1 MTNRG
6 RILGLL
12 ALLVLLVIAAPPAA
26 HAKPPRPV
34 VVVGMSGVGW
44 SEVTTATPAL
54 RSLLTDGATGNLVP
68 RSVRTVSCPV
78 DGWLAVSAG
87 ARAAG
92 PSDCVAPRPP
102 VDGLVADWA
111 DYRRAVDDQPYGA
124 ELGLLAATLADHAI
138 DATALGPGAALALAD
153 ESGRVSEYA
162 GPAGDPQ
169 QLAAT
174 LPAVLVDAQLTIVD
188 IGGAEDGLAE
198 LDARLDAVLDAVRE
212 HRPEA
217 VVLVASVADDAA
229 ATAAAMQIGALLDPA
244 GDGARELGS
253 PSTRIAALGQVTDLA
268 PTILGLLGIDPPP
281 SMVGAVLQ
289 PGERAPAD
297 HQAQLIDAAQH
308 AQAGA
313 GRVAGVYEA
322 LVVLGVLLCAA
333 GWLAARRGHV
343 LWLPVVLFVG
353 ALPAATFLA
362 NLVPWWRFSAPGFAY
377 GGALVL
383 VAAGIAALAVCGPW
397 RGSRWG
403 PAVCVAAVTELTLLA
418 GVLGVPALQYAAPMG
433 IAPLVGGRFY
443 GFGNSA
449 FALHATASLAL
460 AAAAASALVHR
471 GERRR
476 AALAVGGIGVVV
488 VIVDGHPSLGADF
501 GGPPA
506 LLPAFGVLALLALG
520 LRLTA
525 SRLALV
531 ASGSALAALSLSVL
545 DWLRPP
551 QERSHLG
558 RFVQTVIDGEL
569 GGVLARKASQNLAN
583 LTGSWL
589 TVLAVVGAVFLAVVV
604 WPRLRGIAMARPL
617 LVALSIAW
625 GVGFAVNDSGVL
637 VPAVGMML
645 GVPLLVQLAS
655 STAAKA
661 AIE

>member
-12 ALLVLLVIAAPPAA
+12 ASLALLLLVAPPAA
-26 HAKPPRPV
+26 HATAPRPV

-44 SEVTTATPAL
+44 SDVTASTPAL

-92 PSDCVAPRPP
+92 PSDCAASRPP
-102 VDGLVADWA
+102 VNGLVADWA
-111 DYRRAVDDQPYGA
+111 DYQRAVDDQPYGA
-124 ELGLLAATLADHAI
+124 ELGLLAATLADRGVE
-138 DATALGPGAALALAD
+138 ATALGPGAALALAD
-153 ESGRVSEYA
+153 ESGRVGEYA
-162 GPAGDPQ
+162 GPAADPQ
-169 QLAAT
+169 QIAVTLPTVLDNAELTIIDIGPGSDLAA
-174 LPAVLVDAQLTIVD
+174 
-188 IGGAEDGLAE
+188 
-198 LDARLDAVLDAVRE
+198 LDARLGAVLEAVRE

-229 ATAAAMQIGALLDPA
+229 TTAAAMQIGALLDPA

-268 PTILGLLGIDPPP
+268 PTILGLLGVEPPP
-281 SMVGAVLQ
+281 AMVGAVLQ

-308 AQAGA
+308 AQATST
-313 GRVAGVYEA
+313 RVPAVYDA
-322 LVVLGVLLCAA
+322 LVVLGVVLCAA
-333 GWLAARRGHV
+333 GWLAARRGHA

-353 ALPAATFLA
+353 AMPAATFLA
-362 NLVPWWRFSAPGFAY
+362 NLLPWWRSEAPGYVYSA
-377 GGALVL
+377 ALVL
-383 VAAGIAALAVCGPW
+383 AAAAIAAFATCGPW

-403 PAVCVAAVTELTLLA
+403 PAVCVAAVTELTLLT
-418 GVLGVPALQYAAPMG
+418 GVLGVPAVQYAAPMG

-449 FALHATASLAL
+449 FALHATASLVL
-460 AAAAASALVHR
+460 AAAAAGAFVHR

-476 AALAVGGIGVVV
+476 AALAVGGIGVVAV
-488 VIVDGHPSLGADF
+488 VVDGHPSLGADF

-520 LRLTA
+520 IRLTA

-531 ASGSALAALSLSVL
+531 AGGSALAALSLSVL

-551 QERSHLG
+551 EERSHLG
-558 RFVQTVIDGEL
+558 RFVQSVIDGEL
-569 GGVLARKASQNLAN
+569 GGVLARKTSQNLAN

-589 TVLAVVGAVFLAVVV
+589 TALAVVGAVFLVVV
-604 WPRLRGIAMARPL
+604 LRPRLRGIVMARPL
-617 LVALSIAW
+617 LAALSIAW
-625 GVGFAVNDSGVL
+625 VGGFAVNDSGVL